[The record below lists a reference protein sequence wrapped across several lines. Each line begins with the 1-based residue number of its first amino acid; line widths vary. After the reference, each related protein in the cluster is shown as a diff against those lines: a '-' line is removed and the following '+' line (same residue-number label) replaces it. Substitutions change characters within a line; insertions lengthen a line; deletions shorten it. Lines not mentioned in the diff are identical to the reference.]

1 MNAFCVKAALSVV
14 GRAPGRLRAGA
25 EEGPASG
32 KSVSAAFDLVS
43 SRVHRRWMVHGG
55 GGRCECGASE
65 VSDGM
70 TDRPT
75 ERETEGEEAERARE
89 GRGKFEIRLSDAP
102 KSSMCRRRRH
112 HQRGRRATLLH
123 CSKLAVTAT
132 ARKKPTRSRESGL
145 FTI

>member
-14 GRAPGRLRAGA
+14 GRAPGRLRAGLKGGRGPRKGQRA
-25 EEGPASG
+25 ENRS
-32 KSVSAAFDLVS
+32 AFDLVS
-43 SRVHRRWMVHGG
+43 SRVHRRWMVHEG

-75 ERETEGEEAERARE
+75 ERETEGEEAERGRE

-102 KSSMCRRRRH
+102 KSSMCRRRH

-132 ARKKPTRSRESGL
+132 ARNIPTT
-145 FTI
+145 FP